1 LDFSKTKFGSTLLTE
16 YFTFKKPDA
25 KQMSTKD
32 DSVIA
37 DSSFFPLNS
46 QAALQFYQN
55 DPTVQRTYK
64 TMYHIGWPV
73 ESKKMGEEKE
83 SATITGGEKQKNAC
97 HITEMLCACA
107 AYDFLTK
114 STGFDIEK
122 AEYLYKAIEFKDN
135 SFNLSFNDFVG
146 NENKAGEVF
155 ANRLGAF
162 FSLAHIVLSINGAG
176 FNSDPKSGMR
186 AFITRLEKQKL
197 PEYNSIP
204 DAECEEINE
213 YLRQFAYT
221 TDGGQQFFPGW
232 LYQVRSTVAP
242 GSFMFDSKAFTTN
255 LRELQKID
263 VGELFIEKKNHWP
276 GGGLMSNRFDKFID
290 TLIDVKPEETQ
301 KVNTTKEKF
310 MAHIYNAI
318 TKSQNFIN

>member
-1 LDFSKTKFGSTLLTE
+1 
-16 YFTFKKPDA
+16 
-25 KQMSTKD
+25 
-32 DSVIA
+32 
-37 DSSFFPLNS
+37 
-46 QAALQFYQN
+46 
-55 DPTVQRTYK
+55 
-64 TMYHIGWPV
+64 
-73 ESKKMGEEKE
+73 
-83 SATITGGEKQKNAC
+83 
-97 HITEMLCACA
+97 MLCACA

-114 STGFDIEK
+114 STGFDVEK

-146 NENKAGEVF
+146 SENKAGEVF

-162 FSLAHIVLSINGAG
+162 FSLGHIVLSINGAG

-197 PEYNSIP
+197 PQYNSIP
-204 DAECEEINE
+204 DTECEEINE

-263 VGELFIEKKNHWP
+263 VGELFLE
-276 GGGLMSNRFDKFID
+276 
-290 TLIDVKPEETQ
+290 
-301 KVNTTKEKF
+301 KEKSLARWWF
-310 MAHIYNAI
+310 NV
-318 TKSQNFIN
+318 